1 MFCHECVKNVEVT
14 GAVYCFPKPRI
25 CYYKLNLKKIPN
37 TVQNQT
43 LQRFIS
49 YVKSQQVDKLP
60 EFYSQLCDSD
70 CVLVL
75 KFCFEQAIKN
85 QETYIFFQDLCKQL
99 ITTKEVLPEGLITGI
114 NTLERLAFFSNA
126 LTEIEG
132 YKQANRQGNTVIH
145 ALCSNAQQTQWPFN
159 FLRSLM
165 LFERNESLAHAL
177 GHKNHQSMRP
187 IDCYL
192 AFNHNLAKLPD
203 HEFSALLALI
213 EIQSKTSQQSESGLL
228 HAICQLLVKEKVN
241 EQLDNAHQRVL
252 LIASCFQTRVETVCT
267 LLKI

>member
-1 MFCHECVKNVEVT
+1 
-14 GAVYCFPKPRI
+14 
-25 CYYKLNLKKIPN
+25 
-37 TVQNQT
+37 VQNQT

-49 YVKSQQVDKLP
+49 YIKTQQVDKLP
-60 EFYSQLCDSD
+60 EFYTQLSDSD

-75 KFCFEQAIKN
+75 KFCFEQAIQN
-85 QETYIFFQDLCKQL
+85 QEVYIFFQDLCKQL
-99 ITTKEVLPEGLITGI
+99 ITEKKALPEGLITGI
-114 NTLERLAFFSNA
+114 NTLERLAFFSSA

-132 YKQANRQGNTVIH
+132 YKQANRQGNTLVH
-145 ALCSNAQQTQWPFN
+145 ALCTNSQQTEWPFN

-177 GHKNHQSMRP
+177 GHKNHQRMRP

-203 HEFSALLALI
+203 HELSALLALI
-213 EIQSKTSQQSESGLL
+213 EIQSKTSEQSEPGLL
-228 HAICQLLVKEKVN
+228 HAICQFLVKEKIN
-241 EQLDNAHQRVL
+241 KQLDSTHPRIL
-252 LIASCFQTRVETVCT
+252 LIASCFQARVETVCT

>member
-1 MFCHECVKNVEVT
+1 M
-14 GAVYCFPKPRI
+14 
-25 CYYKLNLKKIPN
+25 
-37 TVQNQT
+37 QSQT

-49 YVKSQQVDKLP
+49 HIKSQQVDKLP
-60 EFYSQLCDSD
+60 EFYIQLSESD
-70 CVLVL
+70 CVIIL

-85 QETYIFFQDLCKQL
+85 QETYNFFQDLSKQL
-99 ITTKEVLPEGLITGI
+99 ITTKKSLPEGLITGI
-114 NTLERLAFFSNA
+114 NTLERLAFFSNT

-132 YKQANRQGNTVIH
+132 YKQANKQGNTVIH
-145 ALCSNAQQTQWPFN
+145 GLCSNAQQTQWPFN

-165 LFERNESLAHAL
+165 LFERNESLAYAL
-177 GHKNHQSMRP
+177 GHKNRQNMRP

-192 AFNHNLAKLPD
+192 AFNHNLAQLPD

-213 EIQSKTSQQSESGLL
+213 EIQSKTSQQSEPGLL
-228 HAICQLLVKEKVN
+228 HAICQFLVKEKIN
-241 EQLDNAHQRVL
+241 EQLDKAHQRVL